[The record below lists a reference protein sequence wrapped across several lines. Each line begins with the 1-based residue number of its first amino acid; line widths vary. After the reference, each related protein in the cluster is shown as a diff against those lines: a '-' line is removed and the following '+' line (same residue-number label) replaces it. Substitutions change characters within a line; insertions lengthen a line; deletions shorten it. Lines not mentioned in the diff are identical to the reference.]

1 MKAFISVKNCFSPNN
16 NKKNQNLRTPKV
28 NSSKKKI
35 FTLSSTEN
43 RNNQNKKILIKK
55 NIKQK
60 TFNSEFELE
69 KKIYKNFKKAYSN
82 DLNFYN
88 IKIINEIISN
98 ENTHIVS
105 EFKDYLIEGDYSEFL
120 QKYYN
125 KKEIF
130 ESLPKIFDYYE
141 NCSVIFPNYIIL
153 PESKYLYKN
162 IQKKQRI
169 IDQQQELEDE
179 KEKKLQR
186 KNINN
191 FAFNIIDDED
201 IVFNDKAID
210 SILNQTDTSG
220 VKQFFGLN
228 NDNDC
233 SNTFNMDN
241 VVKMIDNA
249 EKEKIKKS
257 NALYKNKVNVNCNV
271 IIKNNIKN
279 TKINSS
285 VKGKNHKRYVSDIST
300 NNNNNYNNNLSNN
313 KSNNLLNISS
323 KPFIKR
329 NNLNN
334 NSNIYMDQKYNNN
347 TIYISSPCQI
357 NQNNK
362 PFLINNLLV
371 NNGNNNI
378 TIKAIEEKKLK
389 NQKINKSKFS
399 SPLSKT
405 DLNNKVNDNNK
416 NKISNQNKI
425 LSYSSSKNNNNNFV
439 MTSYY
444 TKNKFSYNNISN
456 QNNNNPNHHKIKSQT
471 NLNTNIKIPL
481 SNRDEKNNNNGKN
494 EIMKMF
500 NNKIKKNKNLNEK
513 KFSYSTSTNKKNL
526 TTSIINKES
535 NISSIIRKPNYNNTE
550 NINILKNK
558 INKLEKNNINISNT
572 KKNKTYISVTHRNYN
587 SLIITNNKT
596 SNSNITN
603 NNTITKTNTNISKTE
618 RLINDEQNEI
628 YDFNSPKKSS
638 DFEKVL
644 KTYEYIPMNSIHERN
659 KSVNSNIKKIRK
671 KIILNNIFSNKIKN
685 SKSIKGIEIKGFEE
699 LIKKSRNGIN
709 ENNEKIPFNMIS
721 KSNRNSTSIL
731 SNKVLSEMY
740 KHSNQK
746 K

>member
-1 MKAFISVKNCFSPNN
+1 MKTFISVKNCLSPNN
-16 NKKNQNLRTPKV
+16 TKKYQNLRTPNV
-28 NSSKKKI
+28 NSSKKKS
-35 FTLSSTEN
+35 FTLSSTES
-43 RNNQNKKILIKK
+43 RNSQNKKILIKK

-60 TFNSEFELE
+60 QFNTEFELE
-69 KKIYKNFKKAYSN
+69 KKIYKNFKKTYSN

-186 KNINN
+186 KKNINN
-191 FAFNIIDDED
+191 FAFNVIDDED

-228 NDNDC
+228 NDNDS

-249 EKEKIKKS
+249 EKEKIKKI
-257 NALYKNKVNVNCNV
+257 NALYKNKNNLNNNI

-285 VKGKNHKRYVSDIST
+285 IKIKNHKRYVSDISSNK
-300 NNNNNYNNNLSNN
+300 NNNNNLSNN
-313 KSNNLLNISS
+313 KNNNLLNISS
-323 KPFIKR
+323 KALNRK
-329 NNLNN
+329 NNLNI

-362 PFLINNLLV
+362 PLQINNLLG
-371 NNGNNNI
+371 NNTNNNI
-378 TIKAIEEKKLK
+378 TIKAIEEKRLK
-389 NQKINKSKFS
+389 NQKLNKIKNS
-399 SPLSKT
+399 SPLSKS
-405 DLNNKVNDNNK
+405 DINNKINYNSK
-416 NKISNQNKI
+416 NKISNQNKM
-425 LSYSSSKNNNNNFV
+425 LSYSSTNNCNFV

-444 TKNKFSYNNISN
+444 SKKKSYYNNVSN
-456 QNNNNPNHHKIKSQT
+456 QNNNNSVHHKIKSQS

-481 SNRDEKNNNNGKN
+481 SNRDEKNNSNGKN
-494 EIMKMF
+494 EMMKIF
-500 NNKIKKNKNLNEK
+500 NNKIKKNKNLTDK
-513 KFSYSTSTNKKNL
+513 MSYSTSTNKKKL
-526 TTSIINKES
+526 TTSLMNKES
-535 NISSIIRKPNYNNTE
+535 NISSIIKKTNNNNSE

-558 INKLEKNNINISNT
+558 INKLEKNNMNISNA
-572 KKNKTYISVTHRNYN
+572 KKNKTYISVTHRNHN
-587 SLIITNNKT
+587 SLISINNKN

-603 NNTITKTNTNISKTE
+603 INIITKTNTTISKTE

-638 DFEKVL
+638 DFEKIL

-671 KIILNNIFSNKIKN
+671 RIISNNIFSNKYN
-685 SKSIKGIEIKGFEE
+685 SKSIKGIQIKGFEE

-721 KSNRNSTSIL
+721 KTNRNSTSIL